1 MVLCARLESS
11 LIHSCGVKPMELRR
25 LSATKYSWTLN
36 LPWHIDIK
44 ATSLPSTSLPQLPTA
59 PPTPTSQL
67 YHTTEDALPPPTTSS
82 VPAGRSTLFLLV
94 QIQIPTLNPYRRHA
108 ASQAKTSYPND
119 QNALP
124 VFHNT
129 QRTSNRIRKEKSWT
143 WRESSNF
150 ETAVLA
156 CMIKQKFGPFSHV
169 GGDDRLIDK
178 VNPR

>member
-1 MVLCARLESS
+1 MVQSIYGRFTFPDTSA
-11 LIHSCGVKPMELRR
+11 LRQPPCLQPR
-25 LSATKYSWTLN
+25 Y
-36 LPWHIDIK
+36 HRYR
-44 ATSLPSTSLPQLPTA
+44 QLPPHPHLNCTI
-59 PPTPTSQL
+59 PQKMRYLHPHRP
-67 YHTTEDALPPPTTSS
+67 S

-94 QIQIPTLNPYRRHA
+94 QIKIPTLNPYRRHA